1 LTGAPSKWFNCS
13 RDTETERGREKK
25 DKENKGGEV
34 EDKAYEE
41 SKKGEEK
48 TGKCWNPA
56 QNGKRGSTTETE
68 GQKQRKVT
76 KTKRQCN
83 KNLNRNGIGKK

>member
-25 DKENKGGEV
+25 DKENEGGGEV

-41 SKKGEEK
+41 SKTRNKD
-48 TGKCWNPA
+48 WNMLES
-56 QNGKRGSTTETE
+56 RTEWKE
-68 GQKQRKVT
+68 R
-76 KTKRQCN
+76 
-83 KNLNRNGIGKK
+83 IDD